1 MTVFRPAEA
10 QPVEMQDLVSF
21 EFHDHVG
28 VSALDFTGLHPWHLC
43 LRCGSIIHARAGCFF
58 CTVLGLGARIES
70 LALRI

>member
-28 VSALDFTGLHPWHLC
+28 VSALVLQ
-43 LRCGSIIHARAGCFF
+43 GSIHGTCVFVVAVSFMLELVLF
-58 CTVLGLGARIES
+58 CTVLGSGARIES